1 MKEIKRTNYEA
12 YFIDYLEGNL
22 DEGMIDS
29 FIAFLKA
36 NPDLKQELEL
46 YESISLEPEKVRFNN
61 KTDLYKSKYDNHEAF
76 DNAAIALLEGD
87 LSKSEKQDF
96 ETYLARNP
104 EKEKQAAA
112 FQKTILTADESIVF
126 ANRKKLYKKAPG
138 KTILLWTSR
147 IAAVLIFGLVIFNL
161 LNRNNKIEEITS
173 QQIAEV
179 EKAPQ
184 KTIEQTPVI
193 ITDNNITTEVAENIP
208 TEAPIP
214 IEQISPKK
222 PIVEDMVEDNSVTSA
237 PDELLAMRETLI
249 VPEELQSINASI
261 NVEQPTATLA
271 TMHIIYPA
279 ETYDDE
285 MLLADRVKEKL
296 NLRNISKAGL
306 DLIAS
311 ISDDRFEYKT
321 NNNGKVVNYTYESRL
336 LAFSIPGRNEVGE

>member
-1 MKEIKRTNYEA
+1 MKEINRTNYEA

-46 YESISLEPEKVRFNN
+46 YEPISLKPEKVAFNK
-61 KTDLYKSKYDNHEAF
+61 KTELYKSNFDNNEAF

-96 ETYLARNP
+96 ETYLASNP

-112 FQKTILTADESIVF
+112 FQKAILTADESIVF
-126 ANRKKLYKKAPG
+126 ANKKKLYKKAPG

-147 IAAVLIFGLVIFNL
+147 VAAVLILGLVIFNL
-161 LNRNNKIEEITS
+161 INRNSTVEEITS

-184 KTIEQTPVI
+184 QTIDETPI
-193 ITDNNITTEVAENIP
+193 IIPDNNINTEVAENIP
-208 TEAPIP
+208 MEAPAP
-214 IEQISPKK
+214 VEEISPKK
-222 PIVEDMVEDNSVTSA
+222 PAIEDIFQENNATSA

-249 VPEELQSINASI
+249 IPEELQSINATMD
-261 NVEQPTATLA
+261 VEHPSATLA
-271 TMHIIYPA
+271 TMYIIYPA

-285 MLLADRVKEKL
+285 MLLADRVKEKI
-296 NLRNISKAGL
+296 NLRKISQAGL
-306 DLIAS
+306 DLIAN
-311 ISDDRFEYKT
+311 ISDDRFEYET
-321 NNNGKVVNYTYESRL
+321 NNQGKVVNYTYESRL
-336 LAFSIPGRNEVGE
+336 LAFSIPGKSEVGE

>member
-1 MKEIKRTNYEA
+1 MKEINRTNYEA

-29 FIAFLKA
+29 FIAFLKE

-46 YESISLEPEKVRFNN
+46 YEPISLEPEKVKFSK
-61 KTDLYKSKYDNHEAF
+61 KTELYKSKYDNQETF
-76 DNAAIALLEGD
+76 DNAAIALLEND
-87 LSKSEKQDF
+87 LTEEEKQEF
-96 ETYLARNP
+96 ETYVASHP
-104 EKEKQAAA
+104 EQEKEAAA

-126 ANRKKLYKKAPG
+126 VNKKKLYKKAPG

-147 IAAVLIFGLVIFNL
+147 VAAVLILGLVIFNL
-161 LNRNNKIEEITS
+161 VNRNNTVEENAA

-184 KTIEQTPVI
+184 KTIVETSVITPENDI
-193 ITDNNITTEVAENIP
+193 NTEVAENIP
-208 TEAPIP
+208 TEIPAPV
-214 IEQISPKK
+214 EQITPKK
-222 PIVEDMVEDNSVTSA
+222 PHIEDIVEENNIATA
-237 PDELLAMRETLI
+237 PDELLAMRETLV

-271 TMHIIYPA
+271 TMYIIYPA

-285 MLLADRVKEKL
+285 MLLADRVREKI
-296 NLRNISKAGL
+296 NLRKISQAGL

-311 ISDDRFEYKT
+311 ISDDRFEYET

-336 LAFSIPGRNEVGE
+336 LAFSIPGRNEAGE

>member
-1 MKEIKRTNYEA
+1 MKEINRTNYEA
-12 YFIDYLEGNL
+12 YFIDYLEGDL

-46 YESISLEPEKVRFNN
+46 YEPISLEPEKVTFNK
-61 KTDLYKSKYDNHEAF
+61 KTELYKSNFDNSEGF

-87 LSKSEKQDF
+87 LSEQEKQDF
-96 ETYLARNP
+96 ETYLASNP

-112 FQKTILTADESIVF
+112 FQKAILTADESIVF
-126 ANRKKLYKKAPG
+126 ANKKKLYKKAPG

-147 IAAVLIFGLVIFNL
+147 MAAVLILGLVIFNL
-161 LNRNNKIEEITS
+161 VNRNSMVEEITS

-184 KTIEQTPVI
+184 QTSEETPEIIPENNEQVAVVENTPI
-193 ITDNNITTEVAENIP
+193 
-208 TEAPIP
+208 EAPAP
-214 IEQISPKK
+214 AKQISPKK
-222 PIVEDMVEDNSVTSA
+222 PVIEDIIEENNSTSA
-237 PDELLAMRETLI
+237 PDELLAMRETI
-249 VPEELQSINASI
+249 VVPEEMHSLNASI
-261 NVEQPTATLA
+261 AVEQPHASLA
-271 TMHIIYPA
+271 TMYLIYPA

-285 MLLADRVKEKL
+285 ILLADRIKEKI
-296 NLRNISKAGL
+296 NLRKISQAGL

-311 ISDDRFEYKT
+311 ISDDRFEYET

-336 LAFSIPGRNEVGE
+336 LAFSIPGRNEAAE

>member
-1 MKEIKRTNYEA
+1 MKEINRTNYEA

-46 YESISLEPEKVRFNN
+46 YEPISLEPEKVTFNN
-61 KTDLYKSKYDNHEAF
+61 KTELYKSKYDNHEAF

-87 LSKSEKQDF
+87 LNEHEKQEF
-96 ETYLARNP
+96 ETYLTNDP

-112 FQKTILTADESIVF
+112 FQKAILTADESIVF
-126 ANRKKLYKKAPG
+126 ANKKKLYKKAPG

-147 IAAVLIFGLVIFNL
+147 VAAVLVLGLVIFNL
-161 LNRNNKIEEITS
+161 VNHNNTVEEITS

-184 KTIEQTPVI
+184 QTIEETPVI
-193 ITDNNITTEVAENIP
+193 IPDNDINTEVARN
-208 TEAPIP
+208 TAVEAPAP
-214 IEQISPKK
+214 VEQITPKK
-222 PIVEDMVEDNSVTSA
+222 PIVEDIIEDNSVTSA

-249 VPEELQSINASI
+249 IPEELKSINATI
-261 NVEQPTATLA
+261 EVEQTSATLA
-271 TMHIIYPA
+271 TMYIIYPA

-285 MLLADRVKEKL
+285 MLLADRVKEKI
-296 NLRNISKAGL
+296 NLRKISQAGL
-306 DLIAS
+306 DLIAN
-311 ISDDRFEYKT
+311 ISDDRFDYET

-336 LAFSIPGRNEVGE
+336 LAFSIPGRNDAGE